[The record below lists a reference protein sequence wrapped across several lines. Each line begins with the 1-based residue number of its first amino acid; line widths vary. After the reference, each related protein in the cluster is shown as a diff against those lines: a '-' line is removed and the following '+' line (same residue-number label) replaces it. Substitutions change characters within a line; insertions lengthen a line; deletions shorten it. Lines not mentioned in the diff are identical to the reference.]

1 MKNKINLSI
10 LLTGL
15 IGISS
20 FTAEAQSARVWA
32 RISDKQSTPR
42 VLENGTIGSTNPS
55 FANALNQIGVS
66 EVHQALSNSKNEK
79 LQTVYEFNCACD
91 VATLENTLRNFPGVI
106 AEIERA
112 PAYKTLYVP
121 NDYNAEFS
129 TNYALDLIKAPQAWN
144 QTQSNAGIIV
154 GISDEN
160 LNPYHEELAGKIT
173 YYDNHN
179 TLPSEHGT
187 AVAIIAAGKTD
198 NQVGLSSIGFNSSIA
213 FYEMNFNQL
222 LAATYAGIDVI
233 NVSWFS
239 GCSYSQFEQDVI
251 DEVYLNGTFIVAA
264 AGNGT
269 TCGDPSAM
277 AYPASYNHVFSVTS
291 IGEFD
296 NHEENVGNPNTTH
309 QHNSRVDLAAP
320 GYKVNIS
327 DSPVNYMTTSGSSYA
342 APFVT
347 GTVALM
353 LSVNPCIDND
363 EIEQILKASSVNI
376 DALNPS
382 YVGSIG
388 VGRLNANAA
397 VSMAI
402 ATQNNMDVALDI
414 TNGCTEG
421 SGALTI
427 SPTQGQEP
435 YTASWSNSMTGFN
448 NDGLNSGTYT
458 IQVIDAHGCIVTTNA
473 NVINES
479 PIIESTTITNVTCH
493 GSANGSISIV
503 MAGGNYSYGYTW
515 SNGAVTQNQS
525 NLPAG
530 SYNVSITNANGCST
544 ETNFSITEPSEI
556 IATTTVTNESGNN
569 DGAIDLSING
579 GTGNYSFEWSN
590 GATTEDIDGLSAG
603 YYEVTITDANGCTN
617 NLGAD
622 VILDA
627 DAGLVT
633 REFLQLGIFP
643 NPCYGSCYISYRGN
657 ASDITVLDQN
667 GRIVIYKVLVQ
678 GAFEDVPVDG
688 LQSGV
693 YSVRLTGI
701 SGKVVSKKLVVL

>member
-1 MKNKINLSI
+1 MKNKINVSI

-20 FTAEAQSARVWA
+20 FTAQAQNSRIWA

-55 FANALNQIGVS
+55 FANALNQLGVID
-66 EVHQALSNSKNEK
+66 VHQALSNSKNEK
-79 LQTVYEFNCACD
+79 LQAVYEFNCACD
-91 VATLENTLRNFPGVI
+91 VASLESTLKNFPGVV

-112 PAYKTLYVP
+112 PEYKTLYVP

-173 YYDNHN
+173 YYDYHN

-198 NQVGLSSIGFNSSIA
+198 NQVGVSSIGFNSSIA
-213 FYEMNFNQL
+213 FYEMDFNQL
-222 LAATYAGIDVI
+222 LVATYAGIDVI

-239 GCSYSQFEQDVI
+239 GCAYSQFEQDVM
-251 DEVYLNGTFIVAA
+251 DEVYANGTFIVAA

-269 TCGDPSAM
+269 TCGDPSAL

-291 IGEFD
+291 IGEHD
-296 NHEENVGNPNTTH
+296 NHEEMIGDPHTTH

-327 DSPVNYMTTSGSSYA
+327 DSPVHYMTASGSSYA

-376 DALNPS
+376 DALNPA
-382 YVGSIG
+382 YVASIG

-397 VSMAI
+397 VSMAL
-402 ATQNNMDVALDI
+402 ATPSNMDLVASV
-414 TNGCTEG
+414 NNACTEG
-421 SGALTI
+421 NGAVTI
-427 SPTQGQEP
+427 SPSNGQEP
-435 YTASWSNSMTGFN
+435 YQVNTSNGQAEFYFGDLT
-448 NDGLNSGTYT
+448 SGTYT
-458 IQVIDAHGCIVTTNA
+458 YQITDAHGC
-473 NVINES
+473 VINTTATVNNGS
-479 PIIESTTITNVTCH
+479 PVIEHVTLTDVTCNG
-493 GSANGSISIV
+493 GSNGSINVIV
-503 MAGGNYSYGYTW
+503 NAGNPSYTYNW
-515 SNGAVTQNQS
+515 SNG
-525 NLPAG
+525 
-530 SYNVSITNANGCST
+530 
-544 ETNFSITEPSEI
+544 F
-556 IATTTVTNESGNN
+556 
-569 DGAIDLSING
+569 
-579 GTGNYSFEWSN
+579 
-590 GATTEDIDGLSAG
+590 TTENNTTLGAG
-603 YYEVTITDANGCTN
+603 TYAVQITDANGCTTSGTYVINEPAAIEITPIVSADFGN
-617 NLGAD
+617 NDGSIDLNVSGGAPGYSYEWSNGQTTEDLFGLAAGTYSVITTDANGCATSTFVEVANESTAD
-622 VILDA
+622 VTSLGLIALNVYPNPTNA
-627 DAGLVT
+627 DAKVQWKGNVT
-633 REFLQLGIFP
+633 KVIVTEQ
-643 NPCYGSCYISYRGN
+643 S
-657 ASDITVLDQN
+657 
-667 GRIVIYKVLVQ
+667 GRIVMAKPTTNFNSMLIQNLE
-678 GAFEDVPVDG
+678 AG
-688 LQSGV
+688 LYIITVKGPNGLSATKQ
-693 YSVRLTGI
+693 
-701 SGKVVSKKLVVL
+701 LVVL

>member
-20 FTAEAQSARVWA
+20 FTTEAQSARVWA
-32 RISDKQSTPR
+32 RISDQQSTPR

-79 LQTVYEFNCACD
+79 LQGVYEFNCACD
-91 VATLENTLRNFPGVI
+91 VSTLENTLRNFPGVI

-112 PAYKTLYVP
+112 PEYKTLYVP
-121 NDYNAEFS
+121 NDYNAVFS

-160 LNPYHEELAGKIT
+160 LNPNHEELAGKIT
-173 YYDNHN
+173 YYDYHN
-179 TLPSEHGT
+179 TLASEHGT

-198 NQVGLSSIGFNSSIA
+198 NQVGVSSIGFNSSIA

-251 DEVYLNGTFIVAA
+251 DEVYANGTFIVAA

-296 NHEENVGNPNTTH
+296 NHEENIGDPHTTH

-327 DSPVNYMTTSGSSYA
+327 DSPVNYTVASGSSYA

-376 DALNPS
+376 DALNPA
-382 YVGSIG
+382 YAGSIG

-402 ATQNNMDVALDI
+402 ATQGNMDVVAI
-414 TNGCTEG
+414 VNNACTEG
-421 SGALTI
+421 NGSVTV
-427 SPTQGQEP
+427 SPSNGQEP
-435 YTASWSNSMTGFN
+435 YLVNTSNGQAEFYFGDLT
-448 NDGLNSGTYT
+448 SGTYT
-458 IQVIDAHGCIVTTNA
+458 YQITDAHGC
-473 NVINES
+473 VINTTATVNNGS
-479 PIIESTTITNVTCH
+479 PVIENVTLTDVTCNG
-493 GSANGSISIV
+493 GSNGSINLTV
-503 MAGGNYSYGYTW
+503 NAGNPSYTYNW
-515 SNGAVTQNQS
+515 SNGITAESNMTLSAGTYAVQ
-525 NLPAG
+525 
-530 SYNVSITNANGCST
+530 ITDANGCTTSGT
-544 ETNFSITEPSEI
+544 YVVNEPEAIEI
-556 IATTTVTNESGNN
+556 NPIVSADFGNN
-569 DGAIDLSING
+569 DGSIDLNVSG

-590 GATTEDIDGLSAG
+590 GATTEDLDGLTSG
-603 YYEVTITDANGCTN
+603 YYEVSVSDANGCNSTIGVN
-617 NLGAD
+617 
-622 VILDA
+622 VLDEST
-627 DAGLVT
+627 AGINANEYLKLTVY
-633 REFLQLGIFP
+633 P
-643 NPCYGSCYISYRGN
+643 NPSNGSVTISYRGN
-657 ASDITVLDQN
+657 ATEVTVLDQN
-667 GRIVIYKVLVQ
+667 ARIVLWKPLEILQDINV
-678 GAFEDVPVDG
+678 EG
-688 LQSGV
+688 LDSGL
-693 YSVRLTGI
+693 YSVRLTGS
-701 SGKVVSKKLVVL
+701 SGKIVSKKLVVL

>member
-1 MKNKINLSI
+1 
-10 LLTGL
+10 
-15 IGISS
+15 
-20 FTAEAQSARVWA
+20 
-32 RISDKQSTPR
+32 
-42 VLENGTIGSTNPS
+42 LENGTIGSTNPS

-79 LQTVYEFNCACD
+79 LQGVYEFNCACD
-91 VATLENTLRNFPGVI
+91 VSTLENTLRNFPGVI

-112 PAYKTLYVP
+112 PEYKTLYVP
-121 NDYNAEFS
+121 NDYNAVFS

-160 LNPYHEELAGKIT
+160 LNPNHEELAGKIT
-173 YYDNHN
+173 YYDYHN
-179 TLPSEHGT
+179 TLASEHGT

-198 NQVGLSSIGFNSSIA
+198 NQVGVSSIGFNSSIA

-251 DEVYLNGTFIVAA
+251 DEVYANGTFIVAA

-296 NHEENVGNPNTTH
+296 NHEENIGDPHTTH

-327 DSPVNYMTTSGSSYA
+327 DSPVNYTVASGSSYA

-376 DALNPS
+376 DALNPA
-382 YVGSIG
+382 YAGSIG

-402 ATQNNMDVALDI
+402 ATQGNMDVVAI
-414 TNGCTEG
+414 VNNACTEG
-421 SGALTI
+421 NGSVTV
-427 SPTQGQEP
+427 SPSNGQEP
-435 YTASWSNSMTGFN
+435 YLVNTSNGQAEFYFGDLT
-448 NDGLNSGTYT
+448 SGTYT
-458 IQVIDAHGCIVTTNA
+458 YQITDAHGC
-473 NVINES
+473 VINTTATVNNGS
-479 PIIESTTITNVTCH
+479 PVIENVTLTDVTCNG
-493 GSANGSISIV
+493 GSNGSINLTV
-503 MAGGNYSYGYTW
+503 NAGNPSYTYNW
-515 SNGAVTQNQS
+515 SNGITAESNMTLSAGTYAVQ
-525 NLPAG
+525 
-530 SYNVSITNANGCST
+530 ITDANGCTTSGT
-544 ETNFSITEPSEI
+544 YVVNEPEAIEI
-556 IATTTVTNESGNN
+556 NPIVSADFGNN
-569 DGAIDLSING
+569 DGSIDLNVSG

-590 GATTEDIDGLSAG
+590 GATTEDLDGLTSG
-603 YYEVTITDANGCTN
+603 YYEVSVSDANGCNSTIGVN
-617 NLGAD
+617 
-622 VILDA
+622 VLDEST
-627 DAGLVT
+627 AGINANEYLKLTVY
-633 REFLQLGIFP
+633 P
-643 NPCYGSCYISYRGN
+643 NPSNGSVTISYRGN
-657 ASDITVLDQN
+657 ATEVTVLDQN
-667 GRIVIYKVLVQ
+667 ARIVLWKPLEILQDINV
-678 GAFEDVPVDG
+678 EG
-688 LQSGV
+688 LDSGL
-693 YSVRLTGI
+693 YSVRLTGS
-701 SGKVVSKKLVVL
+701 SGKIVSKKLVVL

>member
-1 MKNKINLSI
+1 MKTKINLSI

-32 RISDKQSTPR
+32 RISDRQSTPR
-42 VLENGTIGSTNPS
+42 LLENGTIGSTNPS
-55 FANALNQIGVS
+55 FANALNQLGVTD
-66 EVHQALSNSKNEK
+66 VHQALSNSKNEK
-79 LQTVYEFNCACD
+79 LQEVYEFNCSCD
-91 VATLENTLRNFPGVI
+91 ASSLENTLRSFPGVV

-112 PAYKTLYVP
+112 PEYKTLYVP
-121 NDYNAEFS
+121 NDYNAEFG
-129 TNYALDLIKAPQAWN
+129 TNYALDLIKAQQAWN

-173 YYDNHN
+173 YYDYHN

-233 NVSWFS
+233 NLSWFS
-239 GCSYSQFEQDVI
+239 GCSFSQFEQDVI

-296 NHEENVGNPNTTH
+296 NHEENIGDPHTTH
-309 QHNSRVDLAAP
+309 QHNSAVDLAAP

-327 DSPVNYMTTSGSSYA
+327 DSPVNYMTASGSSYA

-353 LSVNPCIDND
+353 LSVNPCLDND
-363 EIEQILKASSVNI
+363 EIEQILKNSSNNI
-376 DALNPS
+376 DVFNPN
-382 YVGSIG
+382 YVGSLG
-388 VGRLNANAA
+388 AGRLNANAA

-402 ATQNNMDVALDI
+402 ATPSNMDVVANV

-421 SGALTI
+421 TGEVTI
-427 SPTQGQEP
+427 SPSQGQEP
-435 YTASWSNSMTGFN
+435 YQVNTSNGQSEFFFGDLT
-448 NDGLNSGTYT
+448 SGTYT
-458 IQVIDAHGCIVTTNA
+458 YQITDAHGCIVTTTATVNNGTPA
-473 NVINES
+473 
-479 PIIESTTITNVTCH
+479 IENFYTN
-493 GSANGSISIV
+493 
-503 MAGGNYSYGYTW
+503 
-515 SNGAVTQNQS
+515 
-525 NLPAG
+525 
-530 SYNVSITNANGCST
+530 NVSC
-544 ETNFSITEPSEI
+544 
-556 IATTTVTNESGNN
+556 
-569 DGAIDLSING
+569 NG
-579 GTGNYSFEWSN
+579 GTNGSVSLVVNNGNPSYTYNWSN
-590 GATTEDIDGLSAG
+590 GATTESLTELTAG
-603 YYEVTITDANGCTN
+603 TYTVEITDANGCITN
-617 NLGAD
+617 GSYDITEPTAIDLNPTPTADLGNNDGSIDLNITGGTPGYTFEWSNGAITEDLTDLSAGIYTVFVTD
-622 VILDA
+622 VNGCTAEISTEVLNESNA
-627 DAGLVT
+627 NT
-633 REFLQLGIFP
+633 STLQDIALNVYP
-643 NPCYGSCYISYRGN
+643 NPSYGNVKISWKG
-657 ASDITVLDQN
+657 SGMKLS
-667 GRIVIYKVLVQ
+667 VI
-678 GAFEDVPVDG
+678 E
-688 LQSGV
+688 QSGRV
-693 YSVRLTGI
+693 VMNRSIQNYQTIMLTDLEAGMYMVTI
-701 SGKVVSKKLVVL
+701 KSTNGSTATKQLIVL

>member
-32 RISDKQSTPR
+32 RISDRQSTPR

-55 FANALNQIGVS
+55 FANALNQLGVTD
-66 EVHQALSNSKNEK
+66 VHQALSNSKNEK
-79 LQTVYEFNCACD
+79 LQEVYEFNCSCD
-91 VATLENTLRNFPGVI
+91 AASLENTLKNFPGVV

-112 PAYKTLYVP
+112 PEYKTLYVP
-121 NDYNAEFS
+121 NDYNAVFG

-173 YYDNHN
+173 YYDYHN

-198 NQVGLSSIGFNSSIA
+198 NQVGVSSIGFNSSIA

-239 GCSYSQFEQDVI
+239 GCTFSQFEQDVI
-251 DEVYLNGTFIVAA
+251 DEVYANGTFIVAA

-296 NHEENVGNPNTTH
+296 NHEENIGDPHTTH
-309 QHNSRVDLAAP
+309 QHNSAVDLAAP

-327 DSPVNYMTTSGSSYA
+327 DSPVNYLTASGSSYA

-347 GTVALM
+347 GTIALM
-353 LSVNPCIDND
+353 LSVNPCLDND
-363 EIEQILKASSVNI
+363 EIEQILKNSSNNI
-376 DALNPS
+376 DAHNQD
-382 YVGSIG
+382 YIGMIG

-397 VSMAI
+397 VSMAL
-402 ATQNNMDVALDI
+402 ATQNNMDVVAYV

-421 SGALTI
+421 NGAVTI
-427 SPTQGQEP
+427 SPSQGQEP
-435 YTASWSNSMTGFN
+435 YQVNTSNGQAEFFFGDLT
-448 NDGLNSGTYT
+448 SGTYT
-458 IQVIDAHGCIVTTNA
+458 YQITDAHGCVVTTTATVNNGA
-473 NVINES
+473 PVIENSLSNNVSCNGG
-479 PIIESTTITNVTCH
+479 T
-493 GSANGSISIV
+493 NGSVSLV
-503 MAGGNYSYGYTW
+503 VNNGNPTYTYNW
-515 SNGAVTQNQS
+515 SNGATTES
-525 NLPAG
+525 LTELTAG
-530 SYNVSITNANGCST
+530 TYSVQITDANGCTTSG
-544 ETNFSITEPSEI
+544 SYDITEP
-556 IATTTVTNESGNN
+556 T
-569 DGAIDLSING
+569 AIDLNPTTTADLGNNEGSIDLNITG
-579 GTGNYSFEWSN
+579 GTPGYTLEWSN
-590 GATTEDIDGLSAG
+590 GATTEDLSDLSAG
-603 YYEVTITDANGCTN
+603 IYTVFVTDLNGCTAEISTEVLN
-617 NLGAD
+617 ESNAN
-622 VILDA
+622 
-627 DAGLVT
+627 T
-633 REFLQLGIFP
+633 STLQDIALNVYP
-643 NPCYGSCYISYRGN
+643 NPSYGNVKISWKG
-657 ASDITVLDQN
+657 SGMKLS
-667 GRIVIYKVLVQ
+667 VI
-678 GAFEDVPVDG
+678 E
-688 LQSGV
+688 QSGRV
-693 YSVRLTGI
+693 VMNRSIQNYQTIMLTDLEAGMYMVTI
-701 SGKVVSKKLVVL
+701 KSTNGSTATKQLIVL

>member
-32 RISDKQSTPR
+32 RISDRQSTPR

-55 FANALNQIGVS
+55 FANALNQLGVTD
-66 EVHQALSNSKNEK
+66 VHQALSNSKNEK
-79 LQTVYEFNCACD
+79 LQEVYEFNCSCD
-91 VATLENTLRNFPGVI
+91 AASLENTLKNFPGVV

-112 PAYKTLYVP
+112 PEYKTLYVP
-121 NDYNAEFS
+121 NDYNAVFG

-173 YYDNHN
+173 YYDYHN

-198 NQVGLSSIGFNSSIA
+198 NQVGVSSIGFNSSIA

-239 GCSYSQFEQDVI
+239 GCTFSQFEQDVI
-251 DEVYLNGTFIVAA
+251 DEVYANGTFIVAA

-296 NHEENVGNPNTTH
+296 NHEENIGDPHTTH
-309 QHNSRVDLAAP
+309 QHNSAVDLAAP

-327 DSPVNYMTTSGSSYA
+327 DSPVNYLTASGSSYA

-347 GTVALM
+347 GTIALM
-353 LSVNPCIDND
+353 LSVNPCLDND
-363 EIEQILKASSVNI
+363 EIEQILKNSSNNI
-376 DALNPS
+376 DAFNPN

-397 VSMAI
+397 VSMAL
-402 ATQNNMDVALDI
+402 ATQNNMDVVTNV
-414 TNGCTEG
+414 TNGCAEG
-421 SGALTI
+421 SGAVTI
-427 SPTQGQEP
+427 SPSQGQEP
-435 YTASWSNSMTGFN
+435 YQVNPSNSQSEFYFG
-448 NDGLNSGTYT
+448 DLSSGTYT
-458 IQVIDAHGCIVTTNA
+458 YQVTDAHGCVVTTTATVSNGTPA
-473 NVINES
+473 
-479 PIIESTTITNVTCH
+479 IESFLTNNVSCNGGT
-493 GSANGSISIV
+493 NGSVSLV
-503 MAGGNYSYGYTW
+503 VNNGNPSYTYNW
-515 SNGAVTQNQS
+515 SNGATTE
-525 NLPAG
+525 NLTSLTAG
-530 SYNVSITNANGCST
+530 TYAVEITDANGCITSG
-544 ETNFSITEPSEI
+544 SYDITEPTAI
-556 IATTTVTNESGNN
+556 DLNPTTTADLGNN
-569 DGAIDLSING
+569 DGSIDLNITG
-579 GTGNYSFEWSN
+579 GTPGYTFEWSN
-590 GATTEDIDGLSAG
+590 GATTEDLSDLSAG
-603 YYEVTITDANGCTN
+603 IYTVIVTDMNGCTAEISTEVLN
-617 NLGAD
+617 ESNAN
-622 VILDA
+622 
-627 DAGLVT
+627 T
-633 REFLQLGIFP
+633 STLQDIALNVYP
-643 NPCYGSCYISYRGN
+643 NPSYGNVKISWKG
-657 ASDITVLDQN
+657 SGMKLS
-667 GRIVIYKVLVQ
+667 VI
-678 GAFEDVPVDG
+678 E
-688 LQSGV
+688 QSGRV
-693 YSVRLTGI
+693 VMNRSIQNYQTIMLTDLEAGMYMVTI
-701 SGKVVSKKLVVL
+701 KSTNGSTATKQLIVL

>member
-1 MKNKINLSI
+1 MKTKINLSI

-32 RISDKQSTPR
+32 RISDRQSTPR

-55 FANALNQIGVS
+55 FANALTQLGVTD
-66 EVHQALSNSKNEK
+66 VHQALSNSKNEK
-79 LQTVYEFNCACD
+79 LQGVYEFNCSCD
-91 VATLENTLRNFPGVI
+91 AASLETTLRSFPGVV

-112 PAYKTLYVP
+112 PEYKTLYTP

-129 TNYALDLIKAPQAWN
+129 TNYALDLIKAQHAWN

-173 YYDNHN
+173 YYDYHN

-233 NVSWFS
+233 NLSWFS

-296 NHEENVGNPNTTH
+296 NHEENIGDPHTTH
-309 QHNSRVDLAAP
+309 QHNSAVDLAAP

-327 DSPVNYMTTSGSSYA
+327 DSPVNYTTASGSSYA

-353 LSVNPCIDND
+353 LSVNPCLDND
-363 EIEQILKASSVNI
+363 EIEQILKNSSNNI
-376 DALNPS
+376 DVFNPN

-388 VGRLNANAA
+388 AGRLNANAA

-402 ATQNNMDVALDI
+402 ATPNNMDVVANV

-421 SGALTI
+421 TGEITL
-427 SPTQGQEP
+427 SPAQGQEP
-435 YTASWSNSMTGFN
+435 YQVNTSNGQTEFFFG
-448 NDGLNSGTYT
+448 DLISGTYT
-458 IQVIDAHGCIVTTNA
+458 YQITDAHGCMVITTATVSNGTPA
-473 NVINES
+473 
-479 PIIESTTITNVTCH
+479 IESFSTNNVSCNG
-493 GSANGSISIV
+493 GSNGSVSLNV
-503 MAGGNYSYGYTW
+503 NNGNPSYT
-515 SNGAVTQNQS
+515 
-525 NLPAG
+525 
-530 SYNVSITNANGCST
+530 YN
-544 ETNFSITEPSEI
+544 
-556 IATTTVTNESGNN
+556 
-569 DGAIDLSING
+569 
-579 GTGNYSFEWSN
+579 WSN
-590 GATTEDIDGLSAG
+590 GATTENLTSLSAG
-603 YYEVTITDANGCTN
+603 TYTVEITDANGCITSGSYDITEPTSIDLNPLTSSDFGN
-617 NLGAD
+617 NDGSIDLNVVGGTPGYTFSWSNGETTED
-622 VILDA
+622 LSNLN
-627 DAGLVT
+627 AGIYTVT
-633 REFLQLGIFP
+633 VTDNNGCSAEITTEVLNESSANIANLEDIELNVYP
-643 NPCYGSCYISYRGN
+643 NPSNGN
-657 ASDITVLDQN
+657 VKIDWKGTGMQIQVIEQGGRVVLSHSIQN
-667 GRIVIYKVLVQ
+667 SQTIQLNDLQVGMYMVTIKSTN
-678 GAFEDVPVDG
+678 GATATK
-688 LQSGV
+688 Q
-693 YSVRLTGI
+693 
-701 SGKVVSKKLVVL
+701 LVVL

>member
-32 RISDKQSTPR
+32 RISDRQSTPR

-55 FANALNQIGVS
+55 FANALNQLGVTD
-66 EVHQALSNSKNEK
+66 VHQALSNSKNEK
-79 LQTVYEFNCACD
+79 LQGVYEFHCSCD
-91 VATLENTLRNFPGVI
+91 AASLENTLKNFPGVV

-112 PAYKTLYVP
+112 PEYKTLYVP
-121 NDYNAEFS
+121 NDYNAVFG

-173 YYDNHN
+173 YYDYHN

-198 NQVGLSSIGFNSSIA
+198 NQVGVSSIGFNSSIA

-239 GCSYSQFEQDVI
+239 GCTFSQFEQDVI
-251 DEVYLNGTFIVAA
+251 DEVYANGTFIVAA

-296 NHEENVGNPNTTH
+296 NHEENIGDQNTTH
-309 QHNSRVDLAAP
+309 QHNSAVDLAAP

-327 DSPVNYMTTSGSSYA
+327 DSPVNYLTASGSSYA

-347 GTVALM
+347 GTIALM
-353 LSVNPCIDND
+353 LSVNPCLDND
-363 EIEQILKASSVNI
+363 EIEQILKNSSNNI
-376 DALNPS
+376 DAFNPN

-397 VSMAI
+397 VSMAL
-402 ATQNNMDVALDI
+402 ATQNNMDVVTNV
-414 TNGCTEG
+414 TNGCAEG
-421 SGALTI
+421 SGAVTI
-427 SPTQGQEP
+427 SPSQGQEP
-435 YTASWSNSMTGFN
+435 YQVNPSNSQSEFYFG
-448 NDGLNSGTYT
+448 DLSSGTYT
-458 IQVIDAHGCIVTTNA
+458 YQVTDAHGCVVTTTAIVNNGA
-473 NVINES
+473 PVIENSLSNNVSCNGE
-479 PIIESTTITNVTCH
+479 T
-493 GSANGSISIV
+493 NGSVSLV
-503 MAGGNYSYGYTW
+503 VNNGNPTYTYNW
-515 SNGAVTQNQS
+515 SNGATTES
-525 NLPAG
+525 LTELTAG
-530 SYNVSITNANGCST
+530 TYSVQITDANGCTTSG
-544 ETNFSITEPSEI
+544 SYDITEP
-556 IATTTVTNESGNN
+556 T
-569 DGAIDLSING
+569 AIDLNPTTTADLGNNEGSIDLNITG
-579 GTGNYSFEWSN
+579 GTPGYTFEWSN
-590 GATTEDIDGLSAG
+590 GATTEDLSDLSAG
-603 YYEVTITDANGCTN
+603 IYTVFVTDLNGCTAEISTEVLN
-617 NLGAD
+617 ESNAN
-622 VILDA
+622 
-627 DAGLVT
+627 T
-633 REFLQLGIFP
+633 STLQDIALNVYP
-643 NPCYGSCYISYRGN
+643 NPSYGNVKISWKG
-657 ASDITVLDQN
+657 SGMKLS
-667 GRIVIYKVLVQ
+667 VI
-678 GAFEDVPVDG
+678 E
-688 LQSGV
+688 QSGRV
-693 YSVRLTGI
+693 VMNRSIQNYQTIMLTDLEAGMYM
-701 SGKVVSKKLVVL
+701 VSIKSTNGSTATKQLIVL

>member
-1 MKNKINLSI
+1 MKTKINLSI

-32 RISDKQSTPR
+32 RISDRQSTPR
-42 VLENGTIGSTNPS
+42 VLENGTIGSANPS
-55 FANALNQIGVS
+55 FANALNQLGVTD
-66 EVHQALSNSKNEK
+66 VHQALSNSKNEK
-79 LQTVYEFNCACD
+79 LQEVYEFNCSCD
-91 VATLENTLRNFPGVI
+91 ASSLENTLRSFPGVV

-112 PAYKTLYVP
+112 PEYKTLYVP
-121 NDYNAEFS
+121 NDYNAEFG
-129 TNYALDLIKAPQAWN
+129 TNYALDLIKAQQAWN

-173 YYDNHN
+173 YYDYHN

-233 NVSWFS
+233 NLSWFS
-239 GCSYSQFEQDVI
+239 GCSFSQFEQDVI

-296 NHEENVGNPNTTH
+296 NHEENIGDPHTTH
-309 QHNSRVDLAAP
+309 QHNSAVDLAAP

-327 DSPVNYMTTSGSSYA
+327 DSPVNYMTASGSSYA

-353 LSVNPCIDND
+353 LSVNPCLDND
-363 EIEQILKASSVNI
+363 EIEQILKNSSNNI
-376 DALNPS
+376 DVFNPN
-382 YVGSIG
+382 YVGSLG
-388 VGRLNANAA
+388 AGRLNANAA

-402 ATQNNMDVALDI
+402 ATPSNMDVVANV

-421 SGALTI
+421 TGEVTI
-427 SPTQGQEP
+427 SPSQGQEP
-435 YTASWSNSMTGFN
+435 YQVNTSNGQSEFFFGDLT
-448 NDGLNSGTYT
+448 SGTYT
-458 IQVIDAHGCIVTTNA
+458 YQITDAHGCIVTTTATVNNGTPA
-473 NVINES
+473 
-479 PIIESTTITNVTCH
+479 IENFYTN
-493 GSANGSISIV
+493 
-503 MAGGNYSYGYTW
+503 
-515 SNGAVTQNQS
+515 
-525 NLPAG
+525 
-530 SYNVSITNANGCST
+530 NVSC
-544 ETNFSITEPSEI
+544 
-556 IATTTVTNESGNN
+556 
-569 DGAIDLSING
+569 NG
-579 GTGNYSFEWSN
+579 GTNGSVSLVVNNGNPSYTYNWSN
-590 GATTEDIDGLSAG
+590 GATTESLTELTAG
-603 YYEVTITDANGCTN
+603 TYTVEITDANGCITN
-617 NLGAD
+617 GSYDITEPTAIDLNPTPTADLGNNDGSIDLNITGGTPGYTFEWSNGAITEDITDLSAGIYTVFVTD
-622 VILDA
+622 VNGCTAEISTEVLNESNA
-627 DAGLVT
+627 NT
-633 REFLQLGIFP
+633 STLQDIALNVYP
-643 NPCYGSCYISYRGN
+643 NPSYGNVKISWKG
-657 ASDITVLDQN
+657 SGMKLS
-667 GRIVIYKVLVQ
+667 VI
-678 GAFEDVPVDG
+678 E
-688 LQSGV
+688 QSGRV
-693 YSVRLTGI
+693 VMNRSIQNYQTIMLTDLEAGMYMVTI
-701 SGKVVSKKLVVL
+701 KSTNGSTATKQLIVL

>member
-1 MKNKINLSI
+1 MKAKINVSI
-10 LLTGL
+10 LFTGL

-20 FTAEAQSARVWA
+20 FTAEAQSARIWA

-42 VLENGTIGSTNPS
+42 VLENGSIGSINPS

-79 LQTVYEFNCACD
+79 LQGVYEFNCACD

-112 PAYKTLYVP
+112 PEYKTLYVP

-129 TNYALDLIKAPQAWN
+129 ANYALDLIKAPQAWN

-160 LNPYHEELAGKIT
+160 LNPFHEELAGKIT
-173 YYDNHN
+173 YYDYHN

-198 NQVGLSSIGFNSSIA
+198 NQVGVSSIGFNSSIA

-239 GCSYSQFEQDVI
+239 GCAYSQFEQDVI
-251 DEVYLNGTFIVAA
+251 DEVYANGTFIVAA

-269 TCGDPSAM
+269 TCGDPSAL

-291 IGEFD
+291 IGEHD
-296 NHEENVGNPNTTH
+296 NHEEMIGDPHTTH

-327 DSPVNYMTTSGSSYA
+327 DSPVNYMTASGSSYA

-376 DALNPS
+376 DALNPA
-382 YVGSIG
+382 YAGSIG

-402 ATQNNMDVALDI
+402 ATQGNMDVVAI
-414 TNGCTEG
+414 VSNACTEG
-421 SGALTI
+421 NGSVTI
-427 SPTQGQEP
+427 SPSNGQEP
-435 YTASWSNSMTGFN
+435 YQVNTSNGQAEFYFGDLT
-448 NDGLNSGTYT
+448 SGTYT
-458 IQVIDAHGCIVTTNA
+458 YQITDAHGCVVTTTAIVSNGTP
-473 NVINES
+473 VIEN
-479 PIIESTTITNVTCH
+479 
-493 GSANGSISIV
+493 SIS
-503 MAGGNYSYGYTW
+503 N
-515 SNGAVTQNQS
+515 
-525 NLPAG
+525 
-530 SYNVSITNANGCST
+530 NVSC
-544 ETNFSITEPSEI
+544 
-556 IATTTVTNESGNN
+556 
-569 DGAIDLSING
+569 NG
-579 GTGNYSFEWSN
+579 GTNGSVSLVVNNGNPTYTYNWSN
-590 GATTEDIDGLSAG
+590 GATTENNTTLGAG
-603 YYEVTITDANGCTN
+603 TYAVQITDANGCTSSGTYVINEPAAIEINPVVTADLGN
-617 NLGAD
+617 NDGSIDLNVSGGTPGYSYEWSTGQTTEDVYGLAAGTYSVITTDANGCATSTFVEVANESAAD
-622 VILDA
+622 VTSLGLIALNVYPNPTNA
-627 DAGLVT
+627 DAKVQWKGNVT
-633 REFLQLGIFP
+633 KVIVAEQ
-643 NPCYGSCYISYRGN
+643 
-657 ASDITVLDQN
+657 T
-667 GRIVIYKVLVQ
+667 GRIVMAK
-678 GAFEDVPVDG
+678 PVTNVNSMLIQNLEAG
-688 LQSGV
+688 LYIITVKGPNGLSATKQ
-693 YSVRLTGI
+693 
-701 SGKVVSKKLVVL
+701 LVVL

>member
-32 RISDKQSTPR
+32 RISDRQSTPR

-55 FANALNQIGVS
+55 FANALNQLGVTD
-66 EVHQALSNSKNEK
+66 VHQALSNSKNEK
-79 LQTVYEFNCACD
+79 LQGVYEFNCSCD
-91 VATLENTLRNFPGVI
+91 VTSLENTLKNFPGVV

-112 PAYKTLYVP
+112 PEYKTLYVP
-121 NDYNAEFS
+121 NDYNAVFG

-173 YYDNHN
+173 YYDYHN

-198 NQVGLSSIGFNSSIA
+198 NQVGVSSIGFNSSIA

-239 GCSYSQFEQDVI
+239 GCTFSQFEQDVI
-251 DEVYLNGTFIVAA
+251 DEVYANGTFIVAA

-296 NHEENVGNPNTTH
+296 NHEENIGDQNTTH
-309 QHNSRVDLAAP
+309 QHNSAVDLAAP

-327 DSPVNYMTTSGSSYA
+327 DSPVNYLTASGSSYA

-347 GTVALM
+347 GTIALM
-353 LSVNPCIDND
+353 LSVNPCLDND
-363 EIEQILKASSVNI
+363 EIEQILKNSSNNI
-376 DALNPS
+376 DAFNPN

-397 VSMAI
+397 VSMAL
-402 ATQNNMDVALDI
+402 ATQNNMDVVTNV
-414 TNGCTEG
+414 TNGCAEG
-421 SGALTI
+421 SGAVTI
-427 SPTQGQEP
+427 SPSQGQEP
-435 YTASWSNSMTGFN
+435 YQVNPSNSQSEFYFG
-448 NDGLNSGTYT
+448 DLSSGSYTYQIT
-458 IQVIDAHGCIVTTNA
+458 DAHGCVVTTTATVNNGA
-473 NVINES
+473 PVIENSLSKNVSCNGG
-479 PIIESTTITNVTCH
+479 T
-493 GSANGSISIV
+493 NGSVSLV
-503 MAGGNYSYGYTW
+503 VNNGNPTYTYNW
-515 SNGAVTQNQS
+515 SNGATTENITS
-525 NLPAG
+525 LTAG
-530 SYNVSITNANGCST
+530 TYFVEITDANGCST
-544 ETNFSITEPSEI
+544 SGSYDITEP
-556 IATTTVTNESGNN
+556 T
-569 DGAIDLSING
+569 AIDLNPTTTADLGNNEGSIDLNITG
-579 GTGNYSFEWSN
+579 GTPGYTFEWSN
-590 GATTEDIDGLSAG
+590 GATTEDLSDLSAG
-603 YYEVTITDANGCTN
+603 IYTVFVTDLNGCTAEISTEVLN
-617 NLGAD
+617 ESNAN
-622 VILDA
+622 
-627 DAGLVT
+627 T
-633 REFLQLGIFP
+633 STLQDIALNVYP
-643 NPCYGSCYISYRGN
+643 NPSYGNVKISWKG
-657 ASDITVLDQN
+657 SGMKLS
-667 GRIVIYKVLVQ
+667 VI
-678 GAFEDVPVDG
+678 E
-688 LQSGV
+688 QSGRV
-693 YSVRLTGI
+693 VMNRSIQNYQTIMLTDLEAGMYMVTI
-701 SGKVVSKKLVVL
+701 KSTNGSTATKQLIVL

>member
-20 FTAEAQSARVWA
+20 FTTEAQSARVWA
-32 RISDKQSTPR
+32 RISDQQSTPR

-79 LQTVYEFNCACD
+79 LQTVYEFNCACE
-91 VATLENTLRNFPGVI
+91 VSTLENTLRNFPGVI

-112 PAYKTLYVP
+112 PEYKTLYVP
-121 NDYNAEFS
+121 NDYNAVFS

-173 YYDNHN
+173 YYDHHN
-179 TLPSEHGT
+179 TLPAEHGT

-198 NQVGLSSIGFNSSIA
+198 NQVGVSSIGFNSSIA
-213 FYEMNFNQL
+213 FYEMDFNQL
-222 LAATYAGIDVI
+222 LLATYAGIDVI

-239 GCSYSQFEQDVI
+239 GCSFSQFEQDVI
-251 DEVYLNGTFIVAA
+251 DEVYANGTFIVAA

-269 TCGDPSAM
+269 TCGDPSAL

-291 IGEFD
+291 IGEHD
-296 NHEENVGNPNTTH
+296 NHEENIGDPHTTH

-327 DSPVNYMTTSGSSYA
+327 DSPVNYSTASGTSYA

-376 DALNPS
+376 DALNPA
-382 YVGSIG
+382 YAGSIG

-402 ATQNNMDVALDI
+402 ATQGNMDVVAI
-414 TNGCTEG
+414 VNNACTEG
-421 SGALTI
+421 NGSVTI
-427 SPTQGQEP
+427 SPSNGQEP
-435 YTASWSNSMTGFN
+435 YLVNTSNGQAEFYFGDLT
-448 NDGLNSGTYT
+448 SGTYT
-458 IQVIDAHGCIVTTNA
+458 YQITDAHGC
-473 NVINES
+473 VINTTATVNNGS
-479 PIIESTTITNVTCH
+479 PVIENVTLTDVTCNG
-493 GSANGSISIV
+493 GSNGSINLTV
-503 MAGGNYSYGYTW
+503 NAGNPSYTYNW
-515 SNGAVTQNQS
+515 SNGITAESNMTLSAGTYAVQ
-525 NLPAG
+525 
-530 SYNVSITNANGCST
+530 ITDANGCTTSGT
-544 ETNFSITEPSEI
+544 YVVNEPEAIEI
-556 IATTTVTNESGNN
+556 NPIVSADFGNN
-569 DGAIDLSING
+569 DGSIDLNVSG

-590 GATTEDIDGLSAG
+590 GATTEDLDGLTSG
-603 YYEVTITDANGCTN
+603 YYEVSVSDANGCNSTIGVN
-617 NLGAD
+617 
-622 VILDA
+622 VLDEST
-627 DAGLVT
+627 AGINANEYLKLTVY
-633 REFLQLGIFP
+633 P
-643 NPCYGSCYISYRGN
+643 NPSNGSVTISYRGN
-657 ASDITVLDQN
+657 ATEVTVLDQN
-667 GRIVIYKVLVQ
+667 ARIVLWKPLEILQDINV
-678 GAFEDVPVDG
+678 EG
-688 LQSGV
+688 LDSGL
-693 YSVRLTGI
+693 YSVRLTGS
-701 SGKVVSKKLVVL
+701 SGKIVSKKLVVL